1 MKEKLRR
8 KCEFFVFYERKKVQF
23 FLLIDRFVAIFA
35 LFNNNIFTMSI
46 KKVGFLLVLPALVC
60 ACGSDEEIRPTVT
73 ETSRNDVS
81 AFRLSP
87 QEAASAVSDFL
98 SEQPANGVRGAV
110 ATDNREVEAVVDLEG
125 ARRTRGATAL
135 TDSVTKNF
143 YFVTLKDG
151 RGYAVVSKDKRT
163 FPVFAVLDD
172 GAFSPDSLN
181 TEYMQYRLQQAQE
194 GQKNEIAYFDHKWE
208 EYLGEQKHTRSQSLG
223 NKDTNYEEKTPA
235 QMMADGWKKIREA
248 APKLKNVKWGQQL
261 RDNQNGVFSI
271 VGLPKSEAYKKEIP
285 TNNRTYD
292 GESFGCTSVA
302 YGQVL
307 YALRNYPG
315 FRDLKYY
322 NDEPVLWDNM
332 NDSTSLVY
340 ETQRFL
346 GWVTANCSPTKMGS
360 STMIFNTDAKDF
372 IRSILGSY
380 VHSRYDNCVVANGDF
395 DGYGWSENARVVKE
409 YFEHPDNCF
418 VIMTAGASSLG
429 DKTFGI
435 LSQFDLRYHT
445 YVIDG
450 IMDFNKRQR
459 YGALFWKHWKTT
471 VRYVYHINSGWSGK
485 CNGYFLYVDSRD
497 GFEYNGA
504 NEAVNYRSKAS
515 YFVIRPK

>member
-1 MKEKLRR
+1 
-8 KCEFFVFYERKKVQF
+8 
-23 FLLIDRFVAIFA
+23 
-35 LFNNNIFTMSI
+35 
-46 KKVGFLLVLPALVC
+46 
-60 ACGSDEEIRPTVT
+60 
-73 ETSRNDVS
+73 
-81 AFRLSP
+81 
-87 QEAASAVSDFL
+87 
-98 SEQPANGVRGAV
+98 
-110 ATDNREVEAVVDLEG
+110 
-125 ARRTRGATAL
+125 
-135 TDSVTKNF
+135 
-143 YFVTLKDG
+143 
-151 RGYAVVSKDKRT
+151 
-163 FPVFAVLDD
+163 
-172 GAFSPDSLN
+172 
-181 TEYMQYRLQQAQE
+181 
-194 GQKNEIAYFDHKWE
+194 
-208 EYLGEQKHTRSQSLG
+208 
-223 NKDTNYEEKTPA
+223 
-235 QMMADGWKKIREA
+235 MMADGWIKIREA

-315 FRDLKYY
+315 FRDLKYH
-322 NDEPVLWDNM
+322 NGERVLWENM

-346 GWVTANCSPTKMGS
+346 GWLTANCSPTKIGS

-372 IRSILGSY
+372 IRPLLGSY
-380 VHSRYDNCVVANGDF
+380 IHSRYDNCVVANGDF

-429 DKTFGI
+429 V

-450 IMDFNKRQR
+450 IVDFNKRQR
-459 YGALFWKHWKTT
+459 YGSLFWKRWKTT
-471 VRYVYHINSGWSGK
+471 VRHVYHINAGWSGK
-485 CNGYFLYVDSRD
+485 CNGYFLYVDSKD

-515 YFVIRPK
+515 YLVIRPK

>member
-1 MKEKLRR
+1 
-8 KCEFFVFYERKKVQF
+8 
-23 FLLIDRFVAIFA
+23 
-35 LFNNNIFTMSI
+35 MSI
-46 KKVGFLLVLPALVC
+46 KKVGLLLVLPALVC

-346 GWVTANCSPTKMGS
+346 GWITANCSPTKMGS
-360 STMIFNTDAKDF
+360 STMVFNTDAKDF

-429 DKTFGI
+429 DKTLGI

-471 VRYVYHINSGWSGK
+471 VRYVYHINAGWSGK

>member
-1 MKEKLRR
+1 
-8 KCEFFVFYERKKVQF
+8 
-23 FLLIDRFVAIFA
+23 
-35 LFNNNIFTMSI
+35 MSI
-46 KKVGFLLVLPALVC
+46 KKVGLLLVLPALVC
-60 ACGSDEEIRPTVT
+60 ACGSDEEIRPKVT
-73 ETSRNDVS
+73 EASRNDVS

-194 GQKNEIAYFDHKWE
+194 GQKNEIAYFDQKWE

-223 NKDTNYEEKTPA
+223 NKDTNYEKQTPA
-235 QMMADGWKKIREA
+235 QMMADGWEKIREA
-248 APKLKNVKWGQQL
+248 APKLKNVKWNQSL
-261 RDNQNGVFSI
+261 RKGQNGVY
-271 VGLPKSEAYKKEIP
+271 VKNGLSAAEADKETIS
-285 TNNRTYD
+285 NEYRTYD
-292 GESFGCTSVA
+292 GIAFGCTSVA
-302 YGQVL
+302 YGQVM
-307 YALRNYPG
+307 YALRGYPG
-315 FRDLKYY
+315 FKDLKYT
-322 NDEPVLWDNM
+322 NGEPVRWKLM
-332 NDSTSLVY
+332 TDSTSENN

-346 GWVTANCSPTKMGS
+346 GWITANCQPTRMGG
-360 STMIFNTDAKDF
+360 STMIFNTHAKDF
-372 IRSILGSY
+372 LRSIVGSY
-380 VHSRYDNCVVANGDF
+380 VHTRYDNCVVKEGDF
-395 DGYGWSENARVVKE
+395 DGYGWSENKRIVEE
-409 YFEHPDNCF
+409 YFAHPDNCF
-418 VIMTAGASSLG
+418 VIMTAGASTLG
-429 DKTFGI
+429 DEISDIF
-435 LSQFDLRYHT
+435 SQFDLRYHT

-459 YGALFWKHWKTT
+459 YGAWFWKRWKTT
-471 VRYVYHINSGWSGK
+471 VRYVYHINAGWSGK
-485 CNGYFLYVDSRD
+485 CNGYFLYVDSKD
-497 GFEYNGA
+497 GFCYNGA
-504 NEAVNYRSKAS
+504 NQAVNYRSKAS

>member
-1 MKEKLRR
+1 
-8 KCEFFVFYERKKVQF
+8 
-23 FLLIDRFVAIFA
+23 
-35 LFNNNIFTMSI
+35 MSL
-46 KKVGFLLVLPALVC
+46 KKVGLLLVLPALVC
-60 ACGSDEEIRPTVT
+60 ACGSDEEIRPKVA
-73 ETSRNDVS
+73 EASRNEVS

-110 ATDNREVEAVVDLEG
+110 ATDDREVEAVVDLEG

-194 GQKNEIAYFDHKWE
+194 GQKSEIAYFDRKWE

-223 NKDTNYEEKTPA
+223 NAATNHEEKTPE
-235 QMMADGWKKIREA
+235 QMMADGWIKIREA
-248 APKLKNVKWGQQL
+248 APKLNHVKWGQ
-261 RDNQNGVFSI
+261 RIRYCGVLSQKGLSVNCEHKRLDSPDFVDTHHRKKI
-271 VGLPKSEAYKKEIP
+271 VKF
-285 TNNRTYD
+285 
-292 GESFGCTSVA
+292 FGCTTVA
-302 YGQVL
+302 YAQVL

-315 FRDLKYY
+315 IRDLRYF
-322 NDEPVLWDNM
+322 NQEPVLWDSMKTN
-332 NDSTSLVY
+332 TSDCREV
-340 ETQRFL
+340 QRFM
-346 GWVTANCSPTKMGS
+346 GWITANSKPFYTDDG
-360 STMIFNTDAKDF
+360 TIIFNTHAKDF
-372 IRSILGSY
+372 LRSIVGAY
-380 VHSRYDNCVVANGDF
+380 VHTRYDNCVVKEGDF
-395 DGYGWSENARVVKE
+395 DGYGWSEDKRVVEE
-409 YFEHPDNCF
+409 YFAHPDNCF
-418 VIMTAGASSLG
+418 VIMTAGASTLG
-429 DKTFGI
+429 DETAGI

-450 IMDFNKRQR
+450 IMDFHKRQR

-471 VRYVYHINSGWSGK
+471 VRHVYHINAGWYGM

-497 GFEYNGA
+497 GFCYNGA

>member
-1 MKEKLRR
+1 
-8 KCEFFVFYERKKVQF
+8 
-23 FLLIDRFVAIFA
+23 
-35 LFNNNIFTMSI
+35 MSI
-46 KKVGFLLVLPALVC
+46 KKVGLLLVLPALVC

-110 ATDNREVEAVVDLEG
+110 ATDNREVETVVDLEG

-194 GQKNEIAYFDHKWE
+194 GQKNEIAQFDQKWE
-208 EYLGEQKHTRSQSLG
+208 EYLGEQRHTRSQSLG
-223 NKDTNYEEKTPA
+223 NEKTNHEKQTPE
-235 QMMADGWKKIREA
+235 QMMADGWIKIREA
-248 APKLKNVKWGQQL
+248 APKLKHVKWGQSIKYC
-261 RDNQNGVFSI
+261 GVLSQKGASLNC
-271 VGLPKSEAYKKEIP
+271 VYKRLDSPDFVDTHRRKQP
-285 TNNRTYD
+285 VKY
-292 GESFGCTSVA
+292 FGCTTVA
-302 YGQVL
+302 YAQVL

-315 FRDLKYY
+315 IRDLRYF
-322 NDEPVLWDNM
+322 NQEPVLWDSMKTN
-332 NDSTSLVY
+332 TSDCREV
-340 ETQRFL
+340 QRFM
-346 GWVTANCSPTKMGS
+346 GWFTVNSKPIYTDEGTI
-360 STMIFNTDAKDF
+360 IFNTHAKDF
-372 IRSILGSY
+372 LRSIVGDY
-380 VHSRYDNCVVANGDF
+380 VHTRYDNCVVKEGDF
-395 DGYGWSENARVVKE
+395 DGYGWSENSRVVKE

-418 VIMTAGASSLG
+418 VIMTAGASTLG
-429 DKTFGI
+429 DEISDIF
-435 LSQFDLRYHT
+435 SQFDLRYHT

-459 YGALFWKHWKTT
+459 YGAWFWKRWKTT
-471 VRYVYHINSGWSGK
+471 VRHVYHINAGWYGK
-485 CNGYFLYVDSRD
+485 CNGYFLYVDSKD
-497 GFEYNGA
+497 GFCYNGA
-504 NEAVNYRSKAS
+504 NQAVNYRSKAS